1 MNLDQGVQVI
11 DLLGLARRRGK
22 LIAMVAGSVI
32 LATFWISMALPNLYT
47 SSAMILVEP
56 QSVDENLVNSG
67 VRQSDLNERLGIMTA
82 EILSRSRL
90 SAIIDK
96 FELYREESGSMQR
109 SEIIDLMRS
118 YISVD
123 PVLSE
128 LEDGARK
135 KDLVFST
142 FRITF
147 RHENKYV
154 AAQVAQEIANSFI
167 DANIESR
174 TEITS
179 KSLSFMRDEIGSLS
193 DSLAVVE
200 KSISAVKAES
210 AGSLPEEFAGNQ
222 RLLQFAME
230 DLRDAERILSGAE
243 SDASYWKAQ
252 ALTASTMS
260 GGGGDQNSPSYRLQS
275 LELQRGSLLAKGFT
289 KKHPDV
295 VQADAEIAL
304 LQSQLAGGDAS
315 EGDENVAPK
324 SVAEQNAR
332 SEQARAELRAK
343 SAQED
348 IARLRV
354 SIAEVERRIGGTA
367 SVAEKLD
374 ALSRQY
380 DSLYRSYQDF
390 SNRLQQ
396 ASVQADL
403 ERRQLGEKFR
413 ILETAEP
420 APEPSSPHR
429 LLLLSLATIMGLALG
444 GGIGLISEV
453 VDSSIH
459 TSNELQTALGIPVLI
474 SVPNIMLESDRA
486 MRSRRI
492 LRESLAAA
500 FVVAFVLVGGL
511 TTYYVVN
518 VMGGADSDAAP
529 AAEESESTSAMI
541 DLTGRAARG

>member
-11 DLLGLARRRGK
+11 DLIGLARRRGK
-22 LIAMVAGSVI
+22 LIAMVVGSVI
-32 LATFWISMALPNLYT
+32 LATFWISMALPNLYR

-82 EILSRSRL
+82 EMLSRARL

-96 FELYREESGSMQR
+96 FELYRDESEEMQR

-118 YISVD
+118 YISVE

-128 LEDGARK
+128 LEDGTRK
-135 KDLVFST
+135 TDLVFST

-174 TEITS
+174 TEITG
-179 KSLSFMRDEIGSLS
+179 KSLSFMRDEIRSLS

-200 KSISAVKAES
+200 KSISGVKAES
-210 AGSLPEEFAGNQ
+210 GGSLPEEFAGNQ
-222 RLLQFAME
+222 RLLQFGMT
-230 DLRDAERILSGAE
+230 DLREAQRILSAAE

-260 GGGGDQNSPSYRLQS
+260 GVGDQNSPSYRLQS

-304 LQSQLAGGDAS
+304 LQGQLAEGNTG
-315 EGDENVAPK
+315 EGDENVAQK

-332 SEQARAELRAK
+332 SEQGRAELRAK

-367 SVAEKLD
+367 VVAEKLD

-420 APEPSSPHR
+420 APEPSSPNR
-429 LLLLSLATIMGLALG
+429 LLLLSLGTIMGLALG
-444 GGIGLISEV
+444 GGIGLVSEV
-453 VDSSIH
+453 SDSSLH
-459 TSNELQTALGIPVLI
+459 TSNELQAALGIPVLI

-486 MRSRRI
+486 IRSRRI

-500 FVVAFVLVGGL
+500 FVVVFVLVGGV

-518 VMGGADSDAAP
+518 VRGGGDSEATQAI
-529 AAEESESTSAMI
+529 EESESTSAMI

>member
-11 DLLGLARRRGK
+11 DLIGLARRRGK
-22 LIAMVAGSVI
+22 LIAMVVGSVI
-32 LATFWISMALPNLYT
+32 LATFWISMALPNLYR

-82 EILSRSRL
+82 EMLSRARL

-96 FELYREESGSMQR
+96 FELYRDESEEMQR

-118 YISVD
+118 YISVE

-128 LEDGARK
+128 LEDGTRK
-135 KDLVFST
+135 TDLVFST

-179 KSLSFMRDEIGSLS
+179 KSLSFMRDEIRSLS

-200 KSISAVKAES
+200 KSISGVKAES
-210 AGSLPEEFAGNQ
+210 GGSLPEEFAGNQ
-222 RLLQFAME
+222 RLLQFGMA
-230 DLRDAERILSGAE
+230 DLRDAQRILSGAE

-260 GGGGDQNSPSYRLQS
+260 GGGDQNSPSYRLQS

-304 LQSQLAGGDAS
+304 LQGQLAEGAAG
-315 EGDENVAPK
+315 EGDEDVGPK

-367 SVAEKLD
+367 VVAEKLD

-420 APEPSSPHR
+420 APEPSSPNR
-429 LLLLSLATIMGLALG
+429 LLLLSLGTIMGLALG
-444 GGIGLISEV
+444 GGIGLVSEV
-453 VDSSIH
+453 SDSSLH
-459 TSNELQTALGIPVLI
+459 TSNELQAALGIPVLI

-486 MRSRRI
+486 IRSRRI

-500 FVVAFVLVGGL
+500 FVVVFVLVGGV

-518 VMGGADSDAAP
+518 VRGGGGSDATQAV
-529 AAEESESTSAMI
+529 EESESTSAMI

>member
-1 MNLDQGVQVI
+1 MNLDQNPQVI
-11 DLLGLARRRGK
+11 DLPGLSRRRGK
-22 LIAMVAGSVI
+22 LIALVAGSVI

-82 EILSRSRL
+82 EMLSRARL
-90 SAIIDK
+90 STIIEK
-96 FELYREESGSMQR
+96 FELYRDESEEMQR

-118 YISVD
+118 YISVE

-128 LEDGARK
+128 LEDGTRK

-174 TEITS
+174 TEITG
-179 KSLSFMRDEIGSLS
+179 KSLSFMRDEIRSLS

-222 RLLQFAME
+222 RLLQFGMA
-230 DLRDAERILSGAE
+230 DLRDAQRILSAAE

-252 ALTASTMS
+252 ALTASTIS
-260 GGGGDQNSPSYRLQS
+260 GGGDRNSPSYRLQS

-304 LQSQLAGGDAS
+304 LQGQLAGGNTG

-354 SIAEVERRIGGTA
+354 SIADVERRIGETA

-380 DSLYRSYQDF
+380 DHLSRSYQDF

-420 APEPSSPHR
+420 APQPSSPNR
-429 LLLLSLATIMGLALG
+429 LLLLSLGTIMGLALG
-444 GGIGLISEV
+444 GGIGLIWEV
-453 VDSSIH
+453 SDSSLH

-486 MRSRRI
+486 IRSRRI

-500 FVVAFVLVGGL
+500 FVVVFVLVGGV

-518 VMGGADSDAAP
+518 VRGGGDSDATP
-529 AAEESESTSAMI
+529 AVEESESTSAMI

>member
-11 DLLGLARRRGK
+11 DLIGLARRRGK
-22 LIAMVAGSVI
+22 LIAMVVGSVI
-32 LATFWISMALPNLYT
+32 LATFWISMALPNLYR

-82 EILSRSRL
+82 EMLSRARL

-96 FELYREESGSMQR
+96 FELYRDESEEMQR

-118 YISVD
+118 YISVE

-128 LEDGARK
+128 LEDGTRK
-135 KDLVFST
+135 TDLVFST

-174 TEITS
+174 TEITG
-179 KSLSFMRDEIGSLS
+179 KSLSFMRDEIRSLS

-200 KSISAVKAES
+200 KSISGVKAES
-210 AGSLPEEFAGNQ
+210 GGSLPEEFAGNQ
-222 RLLQFAME
+222 RLLQFGMA
-230 DLRDAERILSGAE
+230 DLRDAQRILSGAE

-260 GGGGDQNSPSYRLQS
+260 GGGDQNSPSYRLQS

-304 LQSQLAGGDAS
+304 LQGQLAEGAAG
-315 EGDENVAPK
+315 EGDEDVGPK

-367 SVAEKLD
+367 VVAEKLD

-420 APEPSSPHR
+420 APEPSSPNR
-429 LLLLSLATIMGLALG
+429 LLLLSLGTIMGLALG
-444 GGIGLISEV
+444 GGIGLVSEV
-453 VDSSIH
+453 SDSSLH
-459 TSNELQTALGIPVLI
+459 TSNELQAALGIPVLI

-486 MRSRRI
+486 IRSRRI

-500 FVVAFVLVGGL
+500 FVVVFVLVGGV

-518 VMGGADSDAAP
+518 VRGGGDSEATQAI
-529 AAEESESTSAMI
+529 EESESTSAMI

>member
-11 DLLGLARRRGK
+11 DLLGIARRRGK

-82 EILSRSRL
+82 EMLSRSRL
-90 SAIIDK
+90 SAIIEK
-96 FELYREESGSMQR
+96 FELYRNESGSMQR
-109 SEIIDLMRS
+109 SEIIELMRS
-118 YISVD
+118 YISVE

-128 LEDGARK
+128 LEGGTRQ
-135 KDLVFST
+135 KDIVFST

-154 AAQVAQEIANSFI
+154 AAKVAQEIANSFI

-174 TEITS
+174 TEITG

-210 AGSLPEEFAGNQ
+210 GGSLPEEFAGNQ
-222 RLLQFAME
+222 RLLQFGMV
-230 DLRDAERILSGAE
+230 DLRDAQRVLSAAE

-260 GGGGDQNSPSYRLQS
+260 GGGDQNSPSYRLQS

-304 LQSQLAGGDAS
+304 LQSQLAGGGAG
-315 EGDENVAPK
+315 EGDEDVAPK

-332 SEQARAELRAK
+332 SEQGRAELRAK

-348 IARLRV
+348 IDRLRV
-354 SIAEVERRIGGTA
+354 SIADVERRIGGTA

-380 DSLYRSYQDF
+380 DHLSHSYQDF

-420 APEPSSPHR
+420 APQPSSPNR
-429 LLLLSLATIMGLALG
+429 LLLLSLGTIMGLALG

-453 VDSSIH
+453 ADSSVH
-459 TSNELQTALGIPVLI
+459 TSNELQAALGIPVLI

-500 FVVAFVLVGGL
+500 FVVAFVLVGGV

-518 VMGGADSDAAP
+518 VMGGADSNATP
-529 AAEESESTSAMI
+529 AGEESESTSAMI

>member
-82 EILSRSRL
+82 EMLSRSRL
-90 SAIIDK
+90 SAIIEK
-96 FELYREESGSMQR
+96 FELYRNESGSMQR
-109 SEIIDLMRS
+109 SEIIELMRS

-128 LEDGARK
+128 LEGGARK

-193 DSLAVVE
+193 GSLAVVE
-200 KSISAVKAES
+200 KSISAIKAES

-222 RLLQFAME
+222 RLLQFGMA
-230 DLRDAERILSGAE
+230 DLRDAQRILSGAE

-260 GGGGDQNSPSYRLQS
+260 GGGDQNSPSYRLQS

-304 LQSQLAGGDAS
+304 LQSQLAGGAAG
-315 EGDENVAPK
+315 EGDEDVAPK
-324 SVAEQNAR
+324 SVGEQNAR
-332 SEQARAELRAK
+332 SEQGRAELRAK

-348 IARLRV
+348 IDRLRV

-380 DSLYRSYQDF
+380 DHLSHSYQDF

-420 APEPSSPHR
+420 APQPSSPNR
-429 LLLLSLATIMGLALG
+429 LLLLSLGTIMGLALG

-453 VDSSIH
+453 ADSSVH
-459 TSNELQTALGIPVLI
+459 TSNELQAALGIPVLI

-500 FVVAFVLVGGL
+500 FVVAFVLVGGV

-518 VMGGADSDAAP
+518 VMGGADSNAAP
-529 AAEESESTSAMI
+529 AGEESESTSAMI
-541 DLTGRAARG
+541 DLTSRAARG

>member
-1 MNLDQGVQVI
+1 MNLDQNPQVI
-11 DLLGLARRRGK
+11 DLPGLSRRRGK
-22 LIAMVAGSVI
+22 LIALVAGSVI

-82 EILSRSRL
+82 EMLSRARL
-90 SAIIDK
+90 SAIIEK
-96 FELYREESGSMQR
+96 FELYRDESEEMQR
-109 SEIIDLMRS
+109 SEIIELMRS
-118 YISVD
+118 YISVE

-128 LEDGARK
+128 LEGGARK

-179 KSLSFMRDEIGSLS
+179 KSLSFMRDEIRSLS

-200 KSISAVKAES
+200 KSISGVKAES
-210 AGSLPEEFAGNQ
+210 GGSLPEEFAGNQ
-222 RLLQFAME
+222 RLLQFGMA
-230 DLRDAERILSGAE
+230 DLRDAQRILSGAE

-260 GGGGDQNSPSYRLQS
+260 GGGDQNSPSYRLQS

-304 LQSQLAGGDAS
+304 LQGQLAEGNTG
-315 EGDENVAPK
+315 EGDENVAQK

-332 SEQARAELRAK
+332 SEQGRAELRAK

-367 SVAEKLD
+367 VVAEKLD

-420 APEPSSPHR
+420 APEPSSPNR
-429 LLLLSLATIMGLALG
+429 LLLLSLGTIMGLALG
-444 GGIGLISEV
+444 GGIGLVSEV
-453 VDSSIH
+453 SDSSLH

-486 MRSRRI
+486 IRSRRI

-500 FVVAFVLVGGL
+500 FVVVFVLIGGV

-518 VMGGADSDAAP
+518 VRGGGGSDATQAV
-529 AAEESESTSAMI
+529 EESESTSAMI

>member
-11 DLLGLARRRGK
+11 DLIGLARRRGK
-22 LIAMVAGSVI
+22 LIAMVVGSVI
-32 LATFWISMALPNLYT
+32 LATFWISMALPNLYR

-82 EILSRSRL
+82 EMLSRARL

-96 FELYREESGSMQR
+96 FELYRDESEEMQR

-118 YISVD
+118 YISVE

-128 LEDGARK
+128 LEDGTRK
-135 KDLVFST
+135 TDLVFST

-179 KSLSFMRDEIGSLS
+179 KSLSFMRDEIRSLS

-200 KSISAVKAES
+200 KSISGVKAES
-210 AGSLPEEFAGNQ
+210 GGSLPEEFAGNQ
-222 RLLQFAME
+222 RLLQFGMA
-230 DLRDAERILSGAE
+230 DLRDAQRILSGAE
-243 SDASYWKAQ
+243 SAASYWKAQ

-260 GGGGDQNSPSYRLQS
+260 GVGDQNSPSYRLQS

-304 LQSQLAGGDAS
+304 LQGQLAEGAAG
-315 EGDENVAPK
+315 EGDEDVGPK

-420 APEPSSPHR
+420 APEPSSPNR
-429 LLLLSLATIMGLALG
+429 LLLLSLGTIMGLALG
-444 GGIGLISEV
+444 GGIGLVSEV
-453 VDSSIH
+453 SDSSLH
-459 TSNELQTALGIPVLI
+459 TSNELQAALGIPVLI

-486 MRSRRI
+486 IRSRRI

-500 FVVAFVLVGGL
+500 FVVVFVLVGGV

-518 VMGGADSDAAP
+518 VRGGGDSEATQAI
-529 AAEESESTSAMI
+529 EESESTSAMI

>member
-82 EILSRSRL
+82 EMLSRSRL
-90 SAIIDK
+90 SAIIEK
-96 FELYREESGSMQR
+96 FELYRNESGSMQR
-109 SEIIDLMRS
+109 SEIIELMRS

-154 AAQVAQEIANSFI
+154 AAKVAQEIANSFI

-174 TEITS
+174 TEITG

-222 RLLQFAME
+222 RLLQFAMA
-230 DLRDAERILSGAE
+230 DLRDAQRILSGAE

-260 GGGGDQNSPSYRLQS
+260 GGGDQNSPSYRLQS

-304 LQSQLAGGDAS
+304 LQSQLAGGGAG
-315 EGDENVAPK
+315 EGDEDVAPK
-324 SVAEQNAR
+324 SVGEQNAR
-332 SEQARAELRAK
+332 SEQGRAELRAK

-348 IARLRV
+348 IDRLRV

-367 SVAEKLD
+367 VVAEKLD

-380 DSLYRSYQDF
+380 DHLSRSYQDF

-453 VDSSIH
+453 ADSSVH
-459 TSNELQTALGIPVLI
+459 TSNELQAALGIPVLI

-500 FVVAFVLVGGL
+500 FVVAFVLVGGV

-518 VMGGADSDAAP
+518 VMGGADSNATP
-529 AAEESESTSAMI
+529 AGEESESTSAMI

>member
-82 EILSRSRL
+82 EMLSRSRL
-90 SAIIDK
+90 SAIIEK
-96 FELYREESGSMQR
+96 FELYRNESGSMQR
-109 SEIIDLMRS
+109 SEIIELMRS

-128 LEDGARK
+128 LEDGTRK

-154 AAQVAQEIANSFI
+154 AAKVAQEIANSFI

-174 TEITS
+174 TEITG

-200 KSISAVKAES
+200 KSISAIKAES

-222 RLLQFAME
+222 RLLQFAMA
-230 DLRDAERILSGAE
+230 DLRDAQRILSGAE

-260 GGGGDQNSPSYRLQS
+260 GGGDQNSPSYRLQS

-304 LQSQLAGGDAS
+304 LQSQLAGGGAG
-315 EGDENVAPK
+315 EGDEDVAPK
-324 SVAEQNAR
+324 SVGEQNAR
-332 SEQARAELRAK
+332 SEQGRAELRAK

-348 IARLRV
+348 IDRLRV

-367 SVAEKLD
+367 VVAERLD

-380 DSLYRSYQDF
+380 DHLSRSYQDF

-453 VDSSIH
+453 ADSSVH
-459 TSNELQTALGIPVLI
+459 TSNELQAALGIPVLI

-500 FVVAFVLVGGL
+500 FVVAFVLVGGV

-518 VMGGADSDAAP
+518 VMGGAESDATP

>member
-90 SAIIDK
+90 SAIIEK
-96 FELYREESGSMQR
+96 FELYRNESGSMQR
-109 SEIIDLMRS
+109 SEIIELMRS

-128 LEDGARK
+128 LEGGARK

-193 DSLAVVE
+193 GSLAVVE
-200 KSISAVKAES
+200 KSISAIKAES

-222 RLLQFAME
+222 RLLQFGMA
-230 DLRDAERILSGAE
+230 DLRDAQRILSGAE

-260 GGGGDQNSPSYRLQS
+260 GGGDQNSPSYRLQS

-304 LQSQLAGGDAS
+304 LQSQLAGGAAG
-315 EGDENVAPK
+315 EGDEDVAPK
-324 SVAEQNAR
+324 SVGEQNAR
-332 SEQARAELRAK
+332 SEQGRAELRAK

-348 IARLRV
+348 IDRLRV

-380 DSLYRSYQDF
+380 DHLSHSYQDF

-420 APEPSSPHR
+420 APQPSSPNR
-429 LLLLSLATIMGLALG
+429 LLLLSLGTIMGLALG

-453 VDSSIH
+453 ADSSVH
-459 TSNELQTALGIPVLI
+459 TSNELQAALGIPVLI

-500 FVVAFVLVGGL
+500 FVVAFVLVGGV

-518 VMGGADSDAAP
+518 VMGGADSDATP

-541 DLTGRAARG
+541 DLTSRAARG

>member
-1 MNLDQGVQVI
+1 
-11 DLLGLARRRGK
+11 
-22 LIAMVAGSVI
+22 
-32 LATFWISMALPNLYT
+32 
-47 SSAMILVEP
+47 MILVEP

-67 VRQSDLNERLGIMTA
+67 VRQNDLNERLGVMTA
-82 EILSRSRL
+82 EMLSRSRL

-96 FELYREESGSMQR
+96 FELYRDESEEMQR

-118 YISVD
+118 YISVA

-128 LEDGARK
+128 LEGGVRK
-135 KDLVFST
+135 KDIVFST

-154 AAQVAQEIANSFI
+154 AAQVTQEIANSFI

-179 KSLSFMRDEIGSLS
+179 KSLSFMRDEIRSLS

-200 KSISAVKAES
+200 KSISGVKAES
-210 AGSLPEEFAGNQ
+210 GGSLPEEFAGNQ
-222 RLLQFAME
+222 RLLQFGMA
-230 DLRDAERILSGAE
+230 DLRDAQRILSGAE

-260 GGGGDQNSPSYRLQS
+260 GGGDQNSPSYRLQS

-304 LQSQLAGGDAS
+304 LQGQLAEGAAG
-315 EGDENVAPK
+315 EGDEDVGPK

-367 SVAEKLD
+367 VVAEKLD

-420 APEPSSPHR
+420 APEPSSPNR
-429 LLLLSLATIMGLALG
+429 LLLLSLGTIMGLALG
-444 GGIGLISEV
+444 GGIGLVSEV
-453 VDSSIH
+453 SDSSLH

-486 MRSRRI
+486 IRSRRI

-500 FVVAFVLVGGL
+500 FVVVFVLVGGV

-518 VMGGADSDAAP
+518 VRGGGGSDATRAV
-529 AAEESESTSAMI
+529 EESESTSAMI

>member
-82 EILSRSRL
+82 EMLSRSRL
-90 SAIIDK
+90 SAIIEK
-96 FELYREESGSMQR
+96 FELYRNESGSMQR
-109 SEIIDLMRS
+109 SEIIELMRS

-128 LEDGARK
+128 LEGGARK

-193 DSLAVVE
+193 GSLAVVE
-200 KSISAVKAES
+200 KSISAIKAES

-222 RLLQFAME
+222 RLLQFGMA
-230 DLRDAERILSGAE
+230 DLRDAQRILSGAE

-260 GGGGDQNSPSYRLQS
+260 GGGDQNSPSYRLQS

-304 LQSQLAGGDAS
+304 LQSQLAGGAAG
-315 EGDENVAPK
+315 EGDEDVAPK
-324 SVAEQNAR
+324 SVGEQNAR
-332 SEQARAELRAK
+332 SEQGRAELRAK

-348 IARLRV
+348 IDRLRV

-380 DSLYRSYQDF
+380 DHLSHSYQDF

-420 APEPSSPHR
+420 APQPSSPNR
-429 LLLLSLATIMGLALG
+429 LLLLSLGTIMGLALG

-453 VDSSIH
+453 ADSSVH
-459 TSNELQTALGIPVLI
+459 TSNELQAALGIPVLI

-500 FVVAFVLVGGL
+500 FVVAFVLVGGV

-518 VMGGADSDAAP
+518 VMGGAESDATP

>member
-1 MNLDQGVQVI
+1 MNLDQNPQVI
-11 DLLGLARRRGK
+11 DLPGLSRRRGK
-22 LIAMVAGSVI
+22 LIALVAGSVI

-82 EILSRSRL
+82 EMLSRARL
-90 SAIIDK
+90 STIIEK
-96 FELYREESGSMQR
+96 FELYRDESEEMQR

-118 YISVD
+118 YISVE

-128 LEDGARK
+128 LEDGTRK

-174 TEITS
+174 TEITG
-179 KSLSFMRDEIGSLS
+179 KSLSFMRDEIRSLS

-222 RLLQFAME
+222 RLLQFGMA
-230 DLRDAERILSGAE
+230 DLRDAQRILSAAE

-252 ALTASTMS
+252 ALTASTIS
-260 GGGGDQNSPSYRLQS
+260 GGGDQNSPSYRLQS

-304 LQSQLAGGDAS
+304 LQGQLAGGNTG

-354 SIAEVERRIGGTA
+354 SIADVERRIGETA

-380 DSLYRSYQDF
+380 DHLSRSYQDF

-420 APEPSSPHR
+420 APQPSSPNR
-429 LLLLSLATIMGLALG
+429 LLLLSLGTIMGLALG
-444 GGIGLISEV
+444 GGIGLIWEV
-453 VDSSIH
+453 SDSSLH

-486 MRSRRI
+486 IRSRRI

-500 FVVAFVLVGGL
+500 FVVVFVLVGGV

-518 VMGGADSDAAP
+518 VRGGGDSDATP
-529 AAEESESTSAMI
+529 AVEESESTSAMI

>member
-1 MNLDQGVQVI
+1 MNLDQNPQVI
-11 DLLGLARRRGK
+11 DLPGLSRRRGK
-22 LIAMVAGSVI
+22 LIALVAGSVI

-82 EILSRSRL
+82 EMLSRARL

-96 FELYREESGSMQR
+96 FELYRDESEEMQR

-118 YISVD
+118 YISVE

-128 LEDGARK
+128 LEDGTRK
-135 KDLVFST
+135 TDLVFST

-179 KSLSFMRDEIGSLS
+179 KSLSFMRDEIRSLS

-200 KSISAVKAES
+200 KSISGVKAES
-210 AGSLPEEFAGNQ
+210 GGSLPEEFAGNQ
-222 RLLQFAME
+222 RLLQFGMT
-230 DLRDAERILSGAE
+230 DLREAQRILSAAE

-260 GGGGDQNSPSYRLQS
+260 GVGDQNSPSYRLQS

-304 LQSQLAGGDAS
+304 LQGQLAEGNTG
-315 EGDENVAPK
+315 EGDENVAQK

-332 SEQARAELRAK
+332 SEQGRAELRAK

-367 SVAEKLD
+367 VVAEKLD

-420 APEPSSPHR
+420 APEPSSPNR
-429 LLLLSLATIMGLALG
+429 LLLLSLGTIMGLALG
-444 GGIGLISEV
+444 GGIGLVSEV
-453 VDSSIH
+453 SDSSLH

-486 MRSRRI
+486 IRSRRI

-500 FVVAFVLVGGL
+500 FVVVFVLVGGV

-518 VMGGADSDAAP
+518 VRGGGDSEATQAI
-529 AAEESESTSAMI
+529 EESESTSAMI

>member
-82 EILSRSRL
+82 EMLSRSRL
-90 SAIIDK
+90 SAIIEK
-96 FELYREESGSMQR
+96 FELYRNESGSMQR
-109 SEIIDLMRS
+109 SEIIELMRS

-128 LEDGARK
+128 LEGGARK

-193 DSLAVVE
+193 GSLAVVE
-200 KSISAVKAES
+200 KSISAIKAES

-222 RLLQFAME
+222 RLLQFGMA
-230 DLRDAERILSGAE
+230 DLRDAQRILSGAE

-260 GGGGDQNSPSYRLQS
+260 GGGNQNSPSYRLQS

-304 LQSQLAGGDAS
+304 LQSQLAGGAAG
-315 EGDENVAPK
+315 EGDEDVAPK
-324 SVAEQNAR
+324 SVGEQNAR
-332 SEQARAELRAK
+332 SEQGRAELRAK

-348 IARLRV
+348 IDRLRV

-367 SVAEKLD
+367 VVAEKLD

-380 DSLYRSYQDF
+380 DHLSHSYQDF

-420 APEPSSPHR
+420 APQPSSPNR
-429 LLLLSLATIMGLALG
+429 LLLLSLGTIMGLALG

-453 VDSSIH
+453 ADSSVH
-459 TSNELQTALGIPVLI
+459 TSNELQAALGIPVLI

-500 FVVAFVLVGGL
+500 FVVAFVLVGGV

-518 VMGGADSDAAP
+518 VMGGADSDATP

>member
-1 MNLDQGVQVI
+1 MNLDQNPQVI
-11 DLLGLARRRGK
+11 DLPGLSRRRGK
-22 LIAMVAGSVI
+22 LIALVAGSVI

-67 VRQSDLNERLGIMTA
+67 VRQNDLNERLGIMTA
-82 EILSRSRL
+82 EMLSRARL

-96 FELYREESGSMQR
+96 FELYRDESEEMQR

-118 YISVD
+118 YISVA

-128 LEDGARK
+128 LEGGVRK
-135 KDLVFST
+135 KDIVFST

-179 KSLSFMRDEIGSLS
+179 KSLSFMRDEIRSLS

-200 KSISAVKAES
+200 KSISGVKAES
-210 AGSLPEEFAGNQ
+210 GGSLPEEFAGNQ
-222 RLLQFAME
+222 RLLQFGMA
-230 DLRDAERILSGAE
+230 DLRDAQRILSGAE

-260 GGGGDQNSPSYRLQS
+260 GGGDQNSPSYRLQS

-304 LQSQLAGGDAS
+304 LQGQLAEGAAG
-315 EGDENVAPK
+315 EGDEDVGPK

-420 APEPSSPHR
+420 APEPSSPNR
-429 LLLLSLATIMGLALG
+429 LLLLSLGTIMGLALG
-444 GGIGLISEV
+444 GGIGLVSEV
-453 VDSSIH
+453 SDSSLH

-486 MRSRRI
+486 IRSRRI

-500 FVVAFVLVGGL
+500 FVVVFVLVGGV

-518 VMGGADSDAAP
+518 VRGGGGSDATQAV
-529 AAEESESTSAMI
+529 EESESTSAMI

>member
-1 MNLDQGVQVI
+1 
-11 DLLGLARRRGK
+11 
-22 LIAMVAGSVI
+22 
-32 LATFWISMALPNLYT
+32 
-47 SSAMILVEP
+47 MILVEP

-82 EILSRSRL
+82 EMLSRSRL
-90 SAIIDK
+90 SAIIEK
-96 FELYREESGSMQR
+96 FELYRNESGSMQR
-109 SEIIDLMRS
+109 SEIIELMRS

-128 LEDGARK
+128 LEGGARK

-193 DSLAVVE
+193 GSLAVVE
-200 KSISAVKAES
+200 KSISAIKAES

-222 RLLQFAME
+222 RLLQFGMA
-230 DLRDAERILSGAE
+230 DLRDAQRILSGAE

-260 GGGGDQNSPSYRLQS
+260 GGGDQNSPSYRLQS

-304 LQSQLAGGDAS
+304 LQSQLAGGAAG
-315 EGDENVAPK
+315 EGDEDVAPK
-324 SVAEQNAR
+324 SVGEQNAR
-332 SEQARAELRAK
+332 SEQGRAELRAK

-348 IARLRV
+348 IDRLRV

-380 DSLYRSYQDF
+380 DHLSHSYQDF

-420 APEPSSPHR
+420 APQPSSPNR
-429 LLLLSLATIMGLALG
+429 LLLLSLGTIMGLALG

-453 VDSSIH
+453 ADSSVH
-459 TSNELQTALGIPVLI
+459 TSNELQAALGIPVLI

-500 FVVAFVLVGGL
+500 FVVAFVLVGGV

-518 VMGGADSDAAP
+518 VMGGADSDATP

-541 DLTGRAARG
+541 DLTSRAARG

>member
-1 MNLDQGVQVI
+1 MNLDQNPQVI
-11 DLLGLARRRGK
+11 DLPGLSRRRGK
-22 LIAMVAGSVI
+22 LIALVAGSVI

-67 VRQSDLNERLGIMTA
+67 VRQNDLNERLGIMTA
-82 EILSRSRL
+82 EMLSRARL

-96 FELYREESGSMQR
+96 FELYRDESEEMQR

-118 YISVD
+118 YISVE

-135 KDLVFST
+135 TDLVFST

-174 TEITS
+174 TEITG
-179 KSLSFMRDEIGSLS
+179 KSLSFMRDEIRSLS

-200 KSISAVKAES
+200 KSISGVKAES
-210 AGSLPEEFAGNQ
+210 GGSLPEEFAGNQ
-222 RLLQFAME
+222 RLLQFGMA
-230 DLRDAERILSGAE
+230 DLRDAQRILSGAE

-260 GGGGDQNSPSYRLQS
+260 GGGDQNSPSYRLQS

-304 LQSQLAGGDAS
+304 LQGQLAEGAAG
-315 EGDENVAPK
+315 EGDEDVGPK

-420 APEPSSPHR
+420 APEPSSPNR
-429 LLLLSLATIMGLALG
+429 LLLLSLGTIMGLALG
-444 GGIGLISEV
+444 GGIGLVSEV
-453 VDSSIH
+453 SDSSLH
-459 TSNELQTALGIPVLI
+459 TSNELQAALGIPVLI

-486 MRSRRI
+486 IRSRRI

-500 FVVAFVLVGGL
+500 FVVVFVLVGGV

-518 VMGGADSDAAP
+518 VRGGGGSDATQAV
-529 AAEESESTSAMI
+529 EESESTSAMI

>member
-47 SSAMILVEP
+47 SSAMVLVEP
-56 QSVDENLVNSG
+56 QSVDEDLVNSG

-90 SAIIDK
+90 SAIIEK
-96 FELYREESGSMQR
+96 FELYRNESGSMQR

-123 PVLSE
+123 PVRSE
-128 LEDGARK
+128 LEGGARK

-142 FRITF
+142 FQITF

-174 TEITS
+174 TEITG

-222 RLLQFAME
+222 RLLQFAMA
-230 DLRDAERILSGAE
+230 DLRDAQRILSGAE

-260 GGGGDQNSPSYRLQS
+260 GGGDQNSPSYRLQS

-304 LQSQLAGGDAS
+304 LQSQLAGGAAG
-315 EGDENVAPK
+315 EGDEDVAPK
-324 SVAEQNAR
+324 SVGEQNAR
-332 SEQARAELRAK
+332 SEQGRAELRAK

-348 IARLRV
+348 IDRLRV

-367 SVAEKLD
+367 VVAERLD

-380 DSLYRSYQDF
+380 DHLSHSYQDF

-453 VDSSIH
+453 ADSSVH
-459 TSNELQTALGIPVLI
+459 TSNELQAALGIPVLI

-500 FVVAFVLVGGL
+500 FVVAFVLVGGV

-518 VMGGADSDAAP
+518 VMGGADSDATP

>member
-82 EILSRSRL
+82 EMLSRSRL
-90 SAIIDK
+90 SAIIEK
-96 FELYREESGSMQR
+96 FELYRNESGSMQR
-109 SEIIDLMRS
+109 SEIIELMRS

-128 LEDGARK
+128 LEGGARK

-193 DSLAVVE
+193 GSLAVVE
-200 KSISAVKAES
+200 KSISAIKAES

-222 RLLQFAME
+222 RLLQFGMA
-230 DLRDAERILSGAE
+230 DLRDAQRILSGAE

-260 GGGGDQNSPSYRLQS
+260 GGGDQNSPSYRLQS

-304 LQSQLAGGDAS
+304 LQSQLAGGAAG
-315 EGDENVAPK
+315 EGDEDVAPK
-324 SVAEQNAR
+324 SVGEQNAR
-332 SEQARAELRAK
+332 SEQGRAELRAK

-348 IARLRV
+348 IDRLRV

-380 DSLYRSYQDF
+380 DHLSHSYQDF

-420 APEPSSPHR
+420 APQPSSPNR

-453 VDSSIH
+453 ADSSVH
-459 TSNELQTALGIPVLI
+459 TSNELQAALGIPVLI

-500 FVVAFVLVGGL
+500 FVVAFVLVGGV

-518 VMGGADSDAAP
+518 VMGGADSDATP

-541 DLTGRAARG
+541 DLTSRAARG

>member
-1 MNLDQGVQVI
+1 MNLDQNPQVI
-11 DLLGLARRRGK
+11 DLPGLSRRRGK
-22 LIAMVAGSVI
+22 LIALVAGSVI

-82 EILSRSRL
+82 EMLSRARL
-90 SAIIDK
+90 STIIEK
-96 FELYREESGSMQR
+96 FELYRDESEEMQR

-118 YISVD
+118 YISVE

-128 LEDGARK
+128 LEDGTRK

-174 TEITS
+174 TEITG
-179 KSLSFMRDEIGSLS
+179 KSLSFMRDEIRSLS

-222 RLLQFAME
+222 RLLQFGMA
-230 DLRDAERILSGAE
+230 DLRDAQRILSAAE

-252 ALTASTMS
+252 ALTASTIS
-260 GGGGDQNSPSYRLQS
+260 GGGDQNSPSYRLQS

-304 LQSQLAGGDAS
+304 LQGQLAGGNTG

-332 SEQARAELRAK
+332 SEQGRAELRAK

-348 IARLRV
+348 IDRLRV
-354 SIAEVERRIGGTA
+354 SIADVERRIGETA

-380 DSLYRSYQDF
+380 DHLSRSYQDF

-420 APEPSSPHR
+420 APQPSSPNR
-429 LLLLSLATIMGLALG
+429 LLLLSLGTIMGLALG
-444 GGIGLISEV
+444 GGIGLIWEV
-453 VDSSIH
+453 SDSSLH

-486 MRSRRI
+486 IRSRRI

-500 FVVAFVLVGGL
+500 FVVVFVLVGGV

-518 VMGGADSDAAP
+518 VRGGGDSDATP
-529 AAEESESTSAMI
+529 AVEESESTSAMI

>member
-82 EILSRSRL
+82 EMLSRTRL
-90 SAIIDK
+90 SAIIEK
-96 FELYREESGSMQR
+96 FELYRNESGSMQR
-109 SEIIDLMRS
+109 SEIIELMRS

-128 LEDGARK
+128 LEGGARK

-193 DSLAVVE
+193 GSLAVVE
-200 KSISAVKAES
+200 KSISAIKAES

-222 RLLQFAME
+222 RLLQFGMA
-230 DLRDAERILSGAE
+230 DLRDAQRILSGAE

-260 GGGGDQNSPSYRLQS
+260 GGGDQNSPSYRLQS

-304 LQSQLAGGDAS
+304 LQSQLAGGAAG
-315 EGDENVAPK
+315 EGDEDVAPK
-324 SVAEQNAR
+324 SVGEQNAR
-332 SEQARAELRAK
+332 SEQGRAELRAK

-348 IARLRV
+348 IDRLRV

-380 DSLYRSYQDF
+380 DHLSHSYQDF

-420 APEPSSPHR
+420 APQPSSPNR
-429 LLLLSLATIMGLALG
+429 LLLLSLGTIMGLALG

-453 VDSSIH
+453 ADSSVH
-459 TSNELQTALGIPVLI
+459 TSNELQAALGIPVLI

-500 FVVAFVLVGGL
+500 FVVAFVLVGGV

-518 VMGGADSDAAP
+518 VMGGADSDATP

-541 DLTGRAARG
+541 DLTSRAARG

>member
-82 EILSRSRL
+82 EMLSRSRL
-90 SAIIDK
+90 SAIIEK
-96 FELYREESGSMQR
+96 FELYRNESGSMQR
-109 SEIIDLMRS
+109 SEIIELMRS

-128 LEDGARK
+128 LEGGARK

-174 TEITS
+174 TEITG

-222 RLLQFAME
+222 RLLQFGMA
-230 DLRDAERILSGAE
+230 DLRDAQRILSGAE

-260 GGGGDQNSPSYRLQS
+260 GGGDQNSPSYRLQS

-304 LQSQLAGGDAS
+304 LQSQLAGGAAG
-315 EGDENVAPK
+315 EGDEDVAPK
-324 SVAEQNAR
+324 SVGEQNAR
-332 SEQARAELRAK
+332 SEQGRAELRAK

-348 IARLRV
+348 IDRLRV

-380 DSLYRSYQDF
+380 DHLSHSYQDF

-420 APEPSSPHR
+420 APQPSSPNR
-429 LLLLSLATIMGLALG
+429 LLLLSLGTIMGLALG

-453 VDSSIH
+453 ADSSVH
-459 TSNELQTALGIPVLI
+459 TSNELQAALGIPVLI

-500 FVVAFVLVGGL
+500 FVVAFVLVGGV

-518 VMGGADSDAAP
+518 VMGGADSDATP

-541 DLTGRAARG
+541 DLTSRAARG

>member
-82 EILSRSRL
+82 EMLSRSRL
-90 SAIIDK
+90 SAIIEK
-96 FELYREESGSMQR
+96 FELYRNESGSMQR
-109 SEIIDLMRS
+109 SEIIELMRS

-128 LEDGARK
+128 LEGGARK

-154 AAQVAQEIANSFI
+154 AAKVAQEIANSFI

-193 DSLAVVE
+193 GSLAVVE
-200 KSISAVKAES
+200 KSISAIKAES

-222 RLLQFAME
+222 RLLQFGMA
-230 DLRDAERILSGAE
+230 DLRDAQRILSGAE

-260 GGGGDQNSPSYRLQS
+260 GGGDQNSPSYRLQS

-295 VQADAEIAL
+295 VQTDAEIAL
-304 LQSQLAGGDAS
+304 LQSQLAGGAAG
-315 EGDENVAPK
+315 EGDEDVAPK
-324 SVAEQNAR
+324 SVGEQNAR
-332 SEQARAELRAK
+332 SEQGRAELRAK

-348 IARLRV
+348 IDRLRV

-367 SVAEKLD
+367 VVAEKLD

-380 DSLYRSYQDF
+380 DHLSHSYQDF

-420 APEPSSPHR
+420 APQPSSPNR
-429 LLLLSLATIMGLALG
+429 LLLLSLGTIMGLALG

-453 VDSSIH
+453 ADSSVH
-459 TSNELQTALGIPVLI
+459 TSNELQAALGIPVLI

-500 FVVAFVLVGGL
+500 FVVAFVLVGGV

-518 VMGGADSDAAP
+518 VMGGADSDATP

-541 DLTGRAARG
+541 DLTSRAARG

>member
-11 DLLGLARRRGK
+11 DLIGLARRRGK
-22 LIAMVAGSVI
+22 LIAMVVGSVI
-32 LATFWISMALPNLYT
+32 LATFWISMALPNLYR

-82 EILSRSRL
+82 EMLSRARL

-96 FELYREESGSMQR
+96 FELYRDESEEMQR

-118 YISVD
+118 YISVE

-128 LEDGARK
+128 LEDGTRK
-135 KDLVFST
+135 TDLVFST

-179 KSLSFMRDEIGSLS
+179 KSLSFMRDEIRSLS

-200 KSISAVKAES
+200 KSISGVKAES
-210 AGSLPEEFAGNQ
+210 GGSLPEEFAGNQ
-222 RLLQFAME
+222 RLLQFGMT
-230 DLRDAERILSGAE
+230 DLREAQRILSAAE

-260 GGGGDQNSPSYRLQS
+260 GVGDQNSPSYRLQS

-304 LQSQLAGGDAS
+304 LQGQLAEGAAG
-315 EGDENVAPK
+315 EGDEDVGPK

-420 APEPSSPHR
+420 APEPSSPNR
-429 LLLLSLATIMGLALG
+429 LLLLSLGTIMGLALG
-444 GGIGLISEV
+444 GGIGLVSEV
-453 VDSSIH
+453 SDSSLH
-459 TSNELQTALGIPVLI
+459 TSNELQAALGIPVLI

-486 MRSRRI
+486 IRSRRI

-500 FVVAFVLVGGL
+500 FVVVFVLVGGV

-518 VMGGADSDAAP
+518 VRGGGDSEATQAI
-529 AAEESESTSAMI
+529 EESESTSAMI

>member
-82 EILSRSRL
+82 EMLSRSRL
-90 SAIIDK
+90 SAIIEK
-96 FELYREESGSMQR
+96 FELYRNESGSMQR
-109 SEIIDLMRS
+109 SEIIELMRS

-128 LEDGARK
+128 LEGGARK

-193 DSLAVVE
+193 GSLAVVE
-200 KSISAVKAES
+200 KSISAIKAES

-222 RLLQFAME
+222 RLLQFGMA
-230 DLRDAERILSGAE
+230 DLRDAQRILSGAE

-260 GGGGDQNSPSYRLQS
+260 GGGDQNSPSYRLQS

-304 LQSQLAGGDAS
+304 LQSQLAGGAAG
-315 EGDENVAPK
+315 EGDEDVAPK
-324 SVAEQNAR
+324 SVGEQNAR
-332 SEQARAELRAK
+332 SEQGRAELRAK

-348 IARLRV
+348 IDRLRV

-380 DSLYRSYQDF
+380 DHLSHSYQDF

-420 APEPSSPHR
+420 APQPSSPNR
-429 LLLLSLATIMGLALG
+429 LLLLSLGTIMGLALG

-453 VDSSIH
+453 ADSSVH
-459 TSNELQTALGIPVLI
+459 TSNELQAALGIPVLI

-500 FVVAFVLVGGL
+500 FVVAFVLVGGV

-518 VMGGADSDAAP
+518 VMGGADSDATP

-541 DLTGRAARG
+541 DLTSRAARG

>member
-11 DLLGLARRRGK
+11 DLIGLARRRGK
-22 LIAMVAGSVI
+22 LIAMVVGSVI
-32 LATFWISMALPNLYT
+32 LATFWISMALPNLYR

-82 EILSRSRL
+82 EMLSRARL

-96 FELYREESGSMQR
+96 FELYRDESEEMQR

-118 YISVD
+118 YISVEPD
-123 PVLSE
+123 LSE
-128 LEDGARK
+128 REDGTRK
-135 KDLVFST
+135 RDLVFST

-179 KSLSFMRDEIGSLS
+179 KSLSFMRDEIRSLS

-200 KSISAVKAES
+200 KSISGVKAES
-210 AGSLPEEFAGNQ
+210 GGSLPEEFAGNQ
-222 RLLQFAME
+222 RLLQFGMA
-230 DLRDAERILSGAE
+230 DLRDAQRILSGAE

-260 GGGGDQNSPSYRLQS
+260 GGGDQNSPSYRLQS

-304 LQSQLAGGDAS
+304 LQGQLAEGAAG
-315 EGDENVAPK
+315 EGDEDVGPK

-367 SVAEKLD
+367 VVAEKLD

-420 APEPSSPHR
+420 APEPSSPNR
-429 LLLLSLATIMGLALG
+429 LLLLSLGTIMGLALG
-444 GGIGLISEV
+444 GGIGLVSEV
-453 VDSSIH
+453 SDSSLH

-486 MRSRRI
+486 IRSRRI

-500 FVVAFVLVGGL
+500 FVVVFVLVGGV

-518 VMGGADSDAAP
+518 VRGGGGSDATQAV
-529 AAEESESTSAMI
+529 EESESTSAMI

>member
-82 EILSRSRL
+82 EMLSRSRL
-90 SAIIDK
+90 SAIIEK
-96 FELYREESGSMQR
+96 FELYRNESGSMQR
-109 SEIIDLMRS
+109 SEIIELMRS

-128 LEDGARK
+128 LEGGARK

-193 DSLAVVE
+193 GSLAVVE
-200 KSISAVKAES
+200 KSISAIKAES

-222 RLLQFAME
+222 RLLQFGMA
-230 DLRDAERILSGAE
+230 DLRDAQRILSGAE

-260 GGGGDQNSPSYRLQS
+260 GGGDQNSPSYRLQS

-304 LQSQLAGGDAS
+304 LQSQLAGGAAG
-315 EGDENVAPK
+315 EGDEDVAPK
-324 SVAEQNAR
+324 SVGEQNAR
-332 SEQARAELRAK
+332 SEQGRAELRAK

-348 IARLRV
+348 IDRLRV

-380 DSLYRSYQDF
+380 DHLSHSYQDF

-453 VDSSIH
+453 ADSSVH
-459 TSNELQTALGIPVLI
+459 TSNELQAALGIPVLI

-500 FVVAFVLVGGL
+500 FVVAFVLVGGV

-518 VMGGADSDAAP
+518 VMGGADSDATP

-541 DLTGRAARG
+541 DLTSRAARG

>member
-90 SAIIDK
+90 SAIIEK
-96 FELYREESGSMQR
+96 FELYRNESGSMQR
-109 SEIIDLMRS
+109 SEIIELMRS

-128 LEDGARK
+128 LEGGARK

-174 TEITS
+174 TEITG

-193 DSLAVVE
+193 GSLAVVE

-222 RLLQFAME
+222 RLLQFAMA
-230 DLRDAERILSGAE
+230 DLRDAQRILSGAE

-260 GGGGDQNSPSYRLQS
+260 GGGDQNSPSYRLQS

-304 LQSQLAGGDAS
+304 LQSQLAGGAAG
-315 EGDENVAPK
+315 EGDEDVAPK
-324 SVAEQNAR
+324 SVGEQNAR
-332 SEQARAELRAK
+332 SEQGRAELRAK

-348 IARLRV
+348 IDRLRV

-367 SVAEKLD
+367 VVAEKLD

-380 DSLYRSYQDF
+380 DHLSHSYQDF

-429 LLLLSLATIMGLALG
+429 ILLLSLATIMGLALG

-453 VDSSIH
+453 ADSSVH
-459 TSNELQTALGIPVLI
+459 TSNELQAALGIPVLI

-500 FVVAFVLVGGL
+500 FVVAFVLVGGV

-518 VMGGADSDAAP
+518 VMGGAESDATP